1 MYSSIDVMC
10 ARLLCFPVF
19 VEEFDVAR
27 LCTVDSPPFLLS
39 NSVEPHLYKLV
50 IVGVIAGFGA
60 VGVVGLF
67 YQLVRD
73 SSNVILCLIYM
84 EYV

>member
-1 MYSSIDVMC
+1 MC
-10 ARLLCFPVF
+10 CLLSVVSGF
-19 VEEFDVAR
+19 VVASVVTR

-60 VGVVGLF
+60 VGVVDLF

-73 SSNVILCLIYM
+73 CSIVILCLIYM